1 MNASLSMSVLGE
13 PVVYPGHPIALALL
27 IMAKYPSLEAAET
40 KNGQYSAALSDQ
52 DIPGAGGNVWMA
64 LDLLRMCRQ
73 VPVPEALAL
82 IEQRWNNQGPAD
94 RPEVVVRQG
103 QRCLAAFVKNAPEWL
118 KQA

>member
-1 MNASLSMSVLGE
+1 MDASLSMSVLGE
-13 PVVYPGHPIALALL
+13 PVVYPGHPVALAVL

-40 KNGQYSAALSDQ
+40 KTGSHCAALSDQ

-73 VPVPEALAL
+73 VPVSEALEL
-82 IEQRWNNQGPAD
+82 IERRWNNQTEAD
-94 RPEVVVRQG
+94 RPEVVGLQG
-103 QRCLAAFVKNAPEWL
+103 HRCLAAFVKNAPEWL